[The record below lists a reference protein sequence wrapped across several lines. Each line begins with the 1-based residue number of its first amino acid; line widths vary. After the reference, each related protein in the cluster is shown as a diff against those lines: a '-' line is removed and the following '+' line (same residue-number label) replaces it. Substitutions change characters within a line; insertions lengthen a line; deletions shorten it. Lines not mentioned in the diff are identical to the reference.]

1 MKNYLKSLVVGIAFS
16 LSLAGAAFADALNV
30 DSNGLAVQGYDVV
43 AYFTQDKPVKGQSS
57 FQYEHDGG
65 TYYFSSGANRDVFAS
80 DPEKYVPAYGGYC
93 AYGLAQGSKVPI
105 EPDKFTI
112 VDGKLYLNFNAP
124 VQSTWEKDIP
134 GYITKADKNWT
145 TVGRDS

>member
-1 MKNYLKSLVVGIAFS
+1 MKNYFKSLVAGIAFS

-30 DSNGLAVQGYDVV
+30 DSTGLAVQGYDVV
-43 AYFTQDKPVKGQSS
+43 AYFTQDKPVKGESA

-65 TYYFSSGANRDVFAS
+65 IYHFSNAANRDVFAS

-93 AYGLAQGSKVPI
+93 AYGVVQGSKVPI

-112 VDGKLYLNFNAP
+112 VDGKLYLNYNAS

-145 TVGRDS
+145 TVGSES